1 MRRSLFLFLAC
12 VTLANGARADEIHLK
27 DGSKI
32 VGSIVGYEENA
43 FKVETSYG
51 FAMVR
56 KDSIAEIIPGEAKKS
71 VASTVLPVQPSEAAA
86 REPVTVATAPALPT
100 PAPKPAAGIVPP
112 AQPAGT
118 HVPDP
123 VTVAAAATPAA
134 PPLAIAPLELPRAP
148 ATRSKPTTPPVVKAA
163 SLPVA
168 PDLLEPIAP
177 AAPTPPGVQ
186 EFLRGNLYVNQTY
199 GFEMFR
205 PPGWELQ
212 QDATAAMPNAIAAL
226 GTSDETTLLVIGRD
240 IARDAAKDTAGR
252 GAARVAAQDAGRDH
266 GANPLDARAAS
277 TERTLRGLYENYRV
291 ESSSPITVDGLPAV
305 EEHARGVADGHD
317 WSVVALTFGRENDIY
332 TILGMTYADSDLI
345 QIRENVLA
353 RMIASL
359 HFLPPPAR

>member
-12 VTLANGARADEIHLK
+12 VTLAAGARADEIHLK

-71 VASTVLPVQPSEAAA
+71 VAVTMPPAQPSEAPA
-86 REPVTVATAPALPT
+86 REPVTVATAPALP
-100 PAPKPAAGIVPP
+100 APKPAAGIVPP
-112 AQPAGT
+112 VQPAGT

-123 VTVAAAATPAA
+123 VTVAASATPAA
-134 PPLAIAPLELPRAP
+134 PPLAIAPLESPRAP
-148 ATRSKPTTPPVVKAA
+148 AARSKPTTPPVVKAA
-163 SLPVA
+163 SLLVA
-168 PDLLEPIAP
+168 PDLLDPIAP
-177 AAPTPPGVQ
+177 PAPTPPGVQ

-212 QDATAAMPNAIAAL
+212 QDATAAMPNAITAL

-240 IARDAAKDTAGR
+240 IARDIAKDTAGR
-252 GAARVAAQDAGRDH
+252 GAGARAATQDAGRDR

-317 WSVVALTFGRENDIY
+317 WSVVALTFGRGNDIY

-359 HFLPPPAR
+359 HFLPPAR